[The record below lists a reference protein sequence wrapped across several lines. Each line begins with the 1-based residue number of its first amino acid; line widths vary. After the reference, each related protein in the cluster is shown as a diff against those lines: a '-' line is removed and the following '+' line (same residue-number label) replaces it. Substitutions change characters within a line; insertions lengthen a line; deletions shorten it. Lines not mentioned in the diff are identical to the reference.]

1 MRVWLIAALLPAF
14 ATLSLL
20 GATRAS
26 ADNCSER
33 AERMRAAIQIDVRK
47 RQIAEGVAKD
57 LLPQVEKAEA
67 LCKGGKVSDGEK
79 ALDAITRKFGYR

>member
-1 MRVWLIAALLPAF
+1 
-14 ATLSLL
+14 
-20 GATRAS
+20 
-26 ADNCSER
+26 
-33 AERMRAAIQIDVRK
+33 MRAAIQIDVRK

>member
-1 MRVWLIAALLPAF
+1 MRVWLIIASLAAIASLLP
-14 ATLSLL
+14 LD
-20 GATRAS
+20 ATRAS
-26 ADNCSER
+26 ADRCSER
-33 AERMRAAIQIDVRK
+33 AERVRAAIQTDVRK

-57 LLPQVEKAEA
+57 LLPQVEKAET